1 MIKLIHI
8 IFIFSSFA
16 SFTSRF
22 ALSIFKPAI
31 LQKKIVKIAPHI
43 IDTLLLISGATL
55 VFQGNWLEGEFGW
68 ILSKFILLLAY
79 IVFGV
84 MAMRCKGPKRW
95 LAFVGAIACFIYI
108 FIIAI
113 TKNGFI

>member
-8 IFIFSSFA
+8 IFIFSSFV
-16 SFTSRF
+16 SFSARF
-22 ALSIFKPAI
+22 GLSVFKPDI
-31 LQKKIVKIAPHI
+31 LQKKIVKIVPHI
-43 IDTLLLISGATL
+43 IDTFLLISGVAL
-55 VFQGNWLEGEFGW
+55 VFQGNWLENEYGW
-68 ILSKFILLLAY
+68 ILSKFILLLCY

-84 MAMRCKGPKRW
+84 MAMRCNGAKRW
-95 LAFVGAIACFIYI
+95 LSFTCAIACFIYI

>member
-1 MIKLIHI
+1 MIKLIHL

-16 SFTSRF
+16 SFTGRF
-22 ALSIFKPAI
+22 ALSVFKPYI
-31 LQKKIVKIAPHI
+31 LQIKIVKIVPHI

-68 ILSKFILLLAY
+68 ILSKIILLLAY

-84 MAMRCKGPKRW
+84 MAMRCKGTKRW
-95 LAFVGAIACFIYI
+95 LAFVAAITCFIYI

-113 TKNGFI
+113 TKNGFV